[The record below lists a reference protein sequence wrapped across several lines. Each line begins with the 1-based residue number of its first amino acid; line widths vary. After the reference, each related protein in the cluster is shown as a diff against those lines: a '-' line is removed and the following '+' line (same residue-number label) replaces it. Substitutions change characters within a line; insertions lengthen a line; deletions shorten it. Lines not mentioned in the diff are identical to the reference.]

1 LQSNFNLQFVLQLW
15 ALARQKQ
22 YTLFLLGGQWQ
33 VIFLNFKLQGIVVPA
48 PPPLPRQEDIEKD
61 RTDQTVTIGVM
72 RESLLKY
79 QK

>member
-1 LQSNFNLQFVLQLW
+1 MASNF
-15 ALARQKQ
+15 
-22 YTLFLLGGQWQ
+22 
-33 VIFLNFKLQGIVVPA
+33 LNYKLQGIVVPA